1 MGLTQNTERTSHE
14 DEGRGL
20 ANESTNQGLFKIDR
34 NHKKLGRDMAQTS
47 HSVQK

>member
-1 MGLTQNTERTSHE
+1 MGLTQNTERISHE

-20 ANESTNQGLFKIDR
+20 ANESTNQGLFKIAR
-34 NHKKLGRDMAQTS
+34 NHKKLGRDKAQTS